1 MLKQAQKLSR
11 IMPFLVFAL
20 MVIAASGARAAN
32 VSLEEALSPKVLGKA
47 DAPLTMHE
55 YSSMSCPHC
64 AAFDLETLPL
74 IKKEYIDTGK
84 LKLVYHDFP
93 LNPPAIAAAM
103 VLRCAGN
110 QKYFPLM
117 DMLFRAQA
125 QWAASS
131 DPVAGIK
138 KVVRFAAISDT
149 DVDTCLSNAS
159 LLHAIQDS
167 AQKAEKDLGV
177 NSTPTFFLAGTKIP
191 GALSIADFRNLIDSK
206 LKAMGK

>member
-1 MLKQAQKLSR
+1 MSR
-11 IMPFLVFAL
+11 ITPVLGFIFILIAPLVAPL
-20 MVIAASGARAAN
+20 SAHAAN
-32 VSLEEALSPKVLGKA
+32 VPLDEALSPKVMGDA
-47 DAPLTMHE
+47 NAPLTLNE

-93 LNPPAIAAAM
+93 LNSPAIAAAM

-110 QKYFPLM
+110 QKYFALM

-149 DVDTCLSNAS
+149 DVDECLSNAT
-159 LLHAIQDS
+159 LLRAIQDA

-177 NSTPTFFLAGTKIP
+177 NSTPTFFLEGTKIP
-191 GALSIADFRNLIDSK
+191 GALSIADFRSLINNK
-206 LKAMGK
+206 LKALGK